1 MRLFINGLAASAG
14 GGLTYLR
21 NVIPQIAKR
30 SDVHATVLISP
41 DLRREIP
48 SAENLS
54 FVDTARLRGSAVRAL
69 YEQTAIRSLIA
80 KSRADILLST
90 GNFAIH
96 NSPVPQIL
104 LSRNALYTSAEFR
117 KDLLSRG
124 DYALWLDT
132 RIKGR
137 MAKRSIGWA
146 DCTIAP
152 SEAFARELRQWT
164 GRKIRAVHHGF
175 DREFFLQRK
184 NTLPEEA
191 RRVLAQTEG
200 AVRLLFVSHYNYYRN
215 FETLFKAVNALK
227 GRSKE
232 KKVVLLLTCKLDG
245 GKDGSY
251 RTAGAA
257 AMLRE
262 LDVAESVIELGP
274 VPYQCLYDLY
284 RAGDIY
290 VTAAY
295 AETFAHPL
303 VEAMSSGLPIVA
315 SDLAVHREI
324 CGDAALY
331 FPRFSSED
339 LASCIARLVESPDL
353 RAKLSRTA
361 LERSISFSWERHVD
375 ELLAIAA
382 ALIKEERRG
391 SQGQME

>member
-14 GGLTYLR
+14 GGITYLR

-30 SDVHATVLISP
+30 SDAQGTVLISP
-41 DLRREIP
+41 DLRREMP
-48 SAENLS
+48 SADNLT
-54 FVDTARLRGSAVRAL
+54 FVDAARLRGSAIRAL
-69 YEQTAIRSLIA
+69 YEQIVIRSIIE
-80 KSRADILLST
+80 KSGAEVLLSA

-104 LSRNALYTSAEFR
+104 LSRNALYTSGEFR

-132 RIKGR
+132 RIKGW

-146 DCTIAP
+146 DCTVAP

-175 DREFFLQRK
+175 DREFFLQK
-184 NTLPEEA
+184 ENTLPEDA

-215 FETLFKAVNALK
+215 FETLFKAVNVLK
-227 GRSKE
+227 GLSKE
-232 KKVVLLLTCKLDG
+232 KRVVLLLTCKLDG

-262 LDVAESVIELGP
+262 LDISESVIELGP
-274 VPYQCLYDLY
+274 VPYECLHELY

-339 LASCIARLVESPDL
+339 LASCIARLVESLDL
-353 RAKLSRTA
+353 RAKLSKAA

-375 ELLAIAA
+375 ELLTIAA
-382 ALIKEERRG
+382 VLIKEERSDG
-391 SQGQME
+391 QG

>member
-14 GGLTYLR
+14 GGVTYLR

-30 SDVHATVLISP
+30 LDAQATVLISP
-41 DLRREIP
+41 DLRREMP
-48 SAENLS
+48 SAGNLT
-54 FVDTARLRGSAVRAL
+54 FVDAARLSRSAIRAL
-69 YEQTAIRSLIA
+69 YEQIVIRSIIE
-80 KSRADILLST
+80 KSGAEVLLSA

-104 LSRNALYTSAEFR
+104 LSRNALYTSGEFR

-124 DYALWLDT
+124 DYALSVETW
-132 RIKGR
+132 IKGR
-137 MAKRSIGWA
+137 IAKRSIGWA
-146 DCTIAP
+146 DCTVAP
-152 SEAFARELRQWT
+152 SEAFARDLRQWT
-164 GRKIRAVHHGF
+164 GRNILAVHHGF
-175 DREFFLQRK
+175 DGELFRGEKRQ
-184 NTLPEEA
+184 LPEDA
-191 RRVLAQTEG
+191 RRVLGQTEG
-200 AVRLLFVSHYNYYRN
+200 AVRLLLVSHYNYYRN
-215 FETLFKAVNALK
+215 FETLFKAVNVLK
-227 GRSKE
+227 GLSKE
-232 KKVVLLLTCKLDG
+232 RKVVLLLTCKLDG

-262 LDVAESVIELGP
+262 LEITESVVELGP
-274 VPYQCLYDLY
+274 VPYECLHELH
-284 RAGDIY
+284 RACDIY

-331 FPRFSSED
+331 FSCFSSGD
-339 LASCIARLVESPDL
+339 LASCVARVVESVEI
-353 RAKLSRTA
+353 RAKLSRA
-361 LERSISFSWERHVD
+361 AQERSLSFSWERHVD

-382 ALIKEERRG
+382 RLVRRESRDG
-391 SQGQME
+391 QG